1 MTPAQN
7 KPLIVFPFLIS
18 IALLVACSQ
27 EPADVSASV
36 EDAAVSVEAA
46 IPAREPD
53 DVIATVGDQFITF
66 SQINTMLNSS
76 AIVGLSIPALGT
88 PQRDTVRI
96 TLLDK
101 LISANLIYLDAR
113 SKGLDKDPVY
123 LADVEHFSNSVLA
136 MLYQTRYL
144 SGETTI
150 SDEDIDTFLKA
161 NFKEGTELTDDIRR
175 IIEATLRKQHFEAQ
189 TATMRI
195 RLREG
200 LDIRLVDGEMDP
212 SEDAVRD
219 DSTTLATI
227 DGKALTWG
235 DMKMSLRAPQYS
247 GSADARREALNKQ
260 IDTRIMTRKAKEAG
274 LANDPAYLARMTEF
288 RKTRLINHHRLG
300 LVNDMEPTDAE
311 IDAYYEENHDEIAD
325 PEVRKVQMVVL
336 KTREEADAVKKRIEA
351 EEITLFE
358 AARDY
363 SITPTAKQDLG
374 EVGWVERGTAL
385 PALDEAIFSLG
396 PGELGGP
403 VETPAGWHIVS
414 VTDIREAQHQD
425 IRNHETRNLTRRKLI
440 HGKLNEYVINLRK
453 QGQYPIEVR
462 EDVMVRLAQ
471 QEADLVGQLA
481 EQAAEPGSI
490 TRQRIEEL
498 REQMHLP
505 K

>member
-1 MTPAQN
+1 MN
-7 KPLIVFPFLIS
+7 RKPENPLTILSLILT
-18 IALLVACSQ
+18 IALLAACSE
-27 EPADVSASV
+27 EPAETAGPVT
-36 EDAAVSVEAA
+36 DAAAPAEVAA
-46 IPAREPD
+46 IQEPD

-113 SKGLDKDPVY
+113 QKGLDKDPVY
-123 LADVEHFSNSVLA
+123 LADLEHFSDSMLA
-136 MLYQTRYL
+136 MLYQTKYL
-144 SGETTI
+144 SSGITI

-161 NFKEGTELTDDIRR
+161 NFAEGTELTDDIRR
-175 IIEATLRKQHFEAQ
+175 IIEATLRKQRFEAQ
-189 TATMRI
+189 TATLRI

-200 LDIRLVDGEMDP
+200 VDIRLVDEEMDP
-212 SEDAVRD
+212 AEDAVRD
-219 DSTTLATI
+219 DSATLATI
-227 DGKALTWG
+227 DGKPLTWG
-235 DMKMSLRAPQYS
+235 EMKMALRAPQYS

-260 IDTRIMTRKAKEAG
+260 IDIRIMTRKAREAG
-274 LANDPAYLARMTEF
+274 LDKDPAYLARMAEF

-300 LVNDMEPTDAE
+300 LVNDIEPTDAE
-311 IDAYYEENHDEIAD
+311 IDAYYEANRDAIAD

-336 KTREEADAVKKRIEA
+336 KTQEEADAVKKRIEA

-358 AARDY
+358 AARDH

-425 IRNHETRNLTRRKLI
+425 IKSHETRNLTRRKLI
-440 HGKLNEYVINLRK
+440 HDKLDEYVVNLRK
-453 QGQYPIEVR
+453 QGLYPIEVR

-481 EQAAEPGSI
+481 EQAAQPGSI
-490 TRQRIEEL
+490 TEQRIEEL
-498 REQMHLP
+498 REQMAQP